1 MARRPVSRRKDRRQP
16 PEPDAGAALVTVCRG
31 CCCGTR
37 AKHPDTDHA
46 GQLAALRA
54 ALSGTAVRLRIVEC
68 LDACEHSNVVIVS
81 PGASG
86 RRAEGR
92 PVWLGG
98 VLGRDPIEEIAAWAA
113 AGGPGVADP
122 PGTLDLHA
130 FSPSRRVRAAGE
142 PTR

>member
-1 MARRPVSRRKDRRQP
+1 MSRKRDKRQTT
-16 PEPDAGAALVTVCRG
+16 EPDSGGALVTVCRG

-37 AKHPDTDHA
+37 AKHPGTDHA

-54 ALSGTAVRLRIVEC
+54 ALSGTAVRLRITDC

-81 PGASG
+81 PSGAG
-86 RRAEGR
+86 RRAGGR
-92 PVWLGG
+92 PVWLGE
-98 VLGRDPIEEIAAWAA
+98 VLDPDPIEEIAAWAV
-113 AGGPGVADP
+113 AGGPGVAEP

-142 PTR
+142 PTD